1 MTLSQNVLCQY
12 RYYEKG
18 FIALDVSRF
27 TDFHRRVLDNCTRV
41 IVGKDEVISLVLT
54 CFLCSGHVLLED
66 VPGTGKTMLLRAFAK
81 TVGGDFR
88 RIQFTPDL
96 LPSDLT
102 GINFYNQKSGEFEF
116 RPGPLF
122 SNIILADEIN
132 RATPRTQSSLLEA
145 MEERQ
150 ISVDGVTTRLS
161 EPFMVMATQN
171 PIESYGTFP
180 LPEAQVDRFFM
191 RLSLGYMQREEELAV
206 LGRAPA
212 GDIIASLEQVT
223 TADEAAQLKGMLQD
237 VAVSPDVAGYL
248 MDIVQK
254 TRQESR
260 FVTGVSTRG
269 AIALYRACQAW
280 AALSGRDYVIPEDV
294 QRMAPHV
301 LGHRIASGGAV
312 REQDKVSFL
321 RKLIAELPVPL
332 ESLPR

>member
-1 MTLSQNVLCQY
+1 M
-12 RYYEKG
+12 
-18 FIALDVSRF
+18 DVSRF
-27 TDFHRRVLDNCTRV
+27 TDLHRRVLQNCTRV

-81 TVGGDFR
+81 TVGGEFR

-191 RLSLGYMQREEELAV
+191 RLSLGYMKREEELAV

-212 GDIIASLEQVT
+212 ADIIAGLEQVVSAEE
-223 TADEAAQLKGMLQD
+223 TAGLKAQLRD

-269 AIALYRACQAW
+269 AIAFYRACQAW

-301 LGHRIASGGAV
+301 LGHRIVSGGAV

-321 RKLIAELPVPL
+321 HKLIAEIPVPL
-332 ESLPR
+332 ETLPR